1 MHELSIAVQIIEIVH
16 KHLPADQNLSVKK
29 IRLRI
34 GEFTGIIPESLRT
47 CIDSITDNT
56 ADEGV
61 ELEIIEVPARV
72 KCRDCSVVSKVEPPL
87 LICASCH
94 SLKVDLISGRELL
107 VENIEAG

>member
-1 MHELSIAVQIIEIVH
+1 MHELGIAVQIIEIVH
-16 KHLPADQNLSVKK
+16 RHLPFDQHLSVKK

-47 CIDSITDNT
+47 CIATITNNT

-61 ELEIIEVPARV
+61 ELEIIEIPAQV
-72 KCRDCSVVSKVEPPL
+72 KCRDCSTVSKVEPPL
-87 LICASCH
+87 LICASCQ
-94 SLKVDLISGRELL
+94 SLKVDIISGRELL